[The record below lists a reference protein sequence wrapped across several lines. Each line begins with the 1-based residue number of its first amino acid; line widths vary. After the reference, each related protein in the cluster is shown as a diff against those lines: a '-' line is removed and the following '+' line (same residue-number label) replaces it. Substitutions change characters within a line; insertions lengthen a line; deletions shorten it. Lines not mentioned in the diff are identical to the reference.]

1 METAVRLSPSVV
13 STWDPKGD
21 IIIKEGDAD
30 RNLFKFYIV
39 EEGEA
44 RAYVHEDGEDVLM
57 SHLRPGENERNH
69 TTRTERGALGNA
81 IVSLLFFARIRPAVL
96 ACKYMLFFL
105 LPELLELR
113 ISGWAR

>member
-1 METAVRLSPSVV
+1 MHDTAL
-13 STWDPKGD
+13 TTGD

-57 SHLRPGENERNH
+57 SHLRAG
-69 TTRTERGALGNA
+69 ERGA
-81 IVSLLFFARIRPAVL
+81 VFRSLKYISLMASIRL
-96 ACKYMLFFL
+96 A
-105 LPELLELR
+105 E
-113 ISGWAR
+113 SA